1 MDKDR
6 FTERLLLYTRIE
18 HNPTLTPE
26 QKEAFYLVLSVL
38 DYMENEN
45 SKEKFYENIENFLE
59 DSRNSPNFV
68 SLVQQGAANKGF

>member
-18 HNPTLTPE
+18 HNPALTPE

-45 SKEKFYENIENFLE
+45 SRKDPTKI
-59 DSRNSPNFV
+59 
-68 SLVQQGAANKGF
+68 